1 VFWGRVLSW
10 LRSDASVHQRAA
22 HALARARHAADR
34 GDISTSVDQYIEAI
48 QAFHVSGD
56 APGAAQA
63 ARQALEVSPADQRVL
78 RLISRLYAAS
88 PERQREES
96 MLLLAA
102 AQEAAGEDGPEWSL
116 REPSDPSATSRLA
129 MFSLFPRD
137 SFERLVVASRMRHF
151 GNGEV
156 LFKPGDLGASI
167 FLVTGGS
174 AQVLDADRDG
184 REHEAARVGPG
195 AVLGVFSYMS
205 GRPRAANVR
214 AIESLDVME
223 IPAEVLDQ
231 ECARSDRFATI
242 LARFCRDRLLL
253 NMLGSLPGFSDLAYR
268 EKAKLLGRFRLRRL
282 EPGEELVAQGAEEG
296 MVGLVVEGQVR
307 ALMRRKNLEAEMSLM
322 QTGDAFGTV
331 GSPPGVPA
339 DAALVAGGLGCR
351 IALLPPAALAGLWAR
366 WPAIADLRPGLRARG
381 ALVTEAIF
389 RLPASTPVDLVPS
402 AWRTLR

>member
-1 VFWGRVLSW
+1 LS
-10 LRSDASVHQRAA
+10 
-22 HALARARHAADR
+22 RARQAEGR
-34 GDISTSVDQYIEAI
+34 GDPKASIDRFIEAI
-48 QAFHVSGD
+48 HYFHVSGD
-56 APGAAQA
+56 APAAAQA
-63 ARQALEVSPADQRVL
+63 ARRALEVSPADQRIL

-102 AQEAAGEDGPEWSL
+102 AQEEAGEVTQERSL
-116 REPSDPSATSRLA
+116 AELTDPGSTKRLA

-137 SFERLVVASRMRHF
+137 SFERLVVASRMRHLKA
-151 GNGEV
+151 GDQ
-156 LFKPGDLGASI
+156 LFKPGDLDASI
-167 FLVTGGS
+167 FLVTQGA
-174 AQVLDADRDG
+174 AQVLDADSEG
-184 REHEAARVGPG
+184 REYEAARVGAG

-205 GRPRAANVR
+205 GRPRAAQVR
-214 AIESLDVME
+214 ALGTLVVME

-231 ECARSDRFATI
+231 ECARSDRFAAI

-268 EKAKLLGRFRLRRL
+268 EKSKLLGRFRLRRL

-307 ALMRRKNLEAEMSLM
+307 AVLRRKNLEAEMSLM
-322 QTGDAFGTV
+322 ETGDAFGTV

-339 DAALVAGGLGCR
+339 DAALVAGALGCR
-351 IALLPPAALAGLWAR
+351 VALLPPAALASLWAR

-389 RLPASTPVDLVPS
+389 RLPASTPVNLVPS
-402 AWRTLR
+402 AWRLTHKRPESN